1 MIKMKREMKHTK
13 QQLQNCL
20 DLLGLSSMQEQQS
33 LCITD
38 ILEEWGD
45 ECGLPDDFS
54 DLTTARKLEI
64 CIDSILCI
72 RKTGVFPFYT
82 ARLIALFFL
91 QEHPEDSFLQE
102 IATFVAQV
110 GILHALHQYTKLD
123 REVDITQLICEQYAS
138 FKEGTL
144 LPVDH
149 HYVMKVKEAYTKAFK
164 AEVDFHGC
172 SQCVLLGLG
181 STFKEVPPH
190 VFKSATSLS
199 GGIAQ
204 CGDGACGAYSGAI
217 MYMGLF
223 IGRSL
228 EQLGGDKTD
237 QQHSFLMA
245 QRLHDKFVETYGGVR
260 GMDVH
265 KALFKTWYLL
275 RDPIQKQAFSAAG
288 AHELGC
294 PSVVGNAARW
304 VAEILLKEKLV

>member
-1 MIKMKREMKHTK
+1 MIRME
-13 QQLQNCL
+13 QQLQDCF
-20 DLLGLSSMQEQQS
+20 DLVGFSNMQEQLS
-33 LCITD
+33 LYSTYL
-38 ILEEWGD
+38 LEEWD
-45 ECGLPDDFS
+45 DDYCLPDEFPEF
-54 DLTTARKLEI
+54 TTARKLEV
-64 CIDSILCI
+64 CIDAILYI
-72 RKTGVFPFYT
+72 RKKGVFPFYT

-91 QEHPEDSFLQE
+91 QEHSDDVFLQE
-102 IATFVAQV
+102 IASFVAQV
-110 GILHALHQYTKLD
+110 GILHAIHHYTKLD
-123 REVDITQLICEQYAS
+123 REVDITQLICERYTS
-138 FKEGTL
+138 LKDGTQF
-144 LPVDH
+144 PVDH
-149 HYVMKVKEAYTKAFK
+149 DVVRKVKEAYTKAFK

-181 STFKEVPPH
+181 STFNEVPPQ

-217 MYMGLF
+217 MYMDLF
-223 IGRSL
+223 MGRSL

-237 QQHSFLMA
+237 QYHSFSMA

-275 RDPIQKQAFSAAG
+275 RDPIQKQAFSTAG

-304 VAEILLKEKLV
+304 AAEILLEEKLV

>member
-1 MIKMKREMKHTK
+1 MKKTK
-13 QQLQNCL
+13 QQLQNCF
-20 DLLGLSSMQEQQS
+20 DLLGLSSMQEQPS
-33 LCITD
+33 LRITYV
-38 ILEEWGD
+38 LEEWGD
-45 ECGLPDDFS
+45 EYCLPDDFS
-54 DLTTARKLEI
+54 DLTTARKLEV
-64 CIDSILCI
+64 CIDTILYI
-72 RKTGVFPFYT
+72 RKIGVFPFYT

-91 QEHPEDSFLQE
+91 QEHSEDSFLQE
-102 IATFVAQV
+102 IVAFVAQV
-110 GILHALHQYTKLD
+110 GIFHALHHYTKLD
-123 REVDITQLICEQYAS
+123 REVDITQLICEQYVS
-138 FKEGTL
+138 LKDGTPI
-144 LPVDH
+144 PVDH
-149 HYVMKVKEAYTKAFK
+149 HYVMKIKEAYTKAFK

-181 STFKEVPPH
+181 ATFKDVPQN

-223 IGRSL
+223 MGRSL

-237 QQHSFLMA
+237 QYHSFSMA

-265 KALFKTWYLL
+265 KALFKTWYFL
-275 RDPIQKQAFSAAG
+275 RDPIQKQAFSTAG

-304 VAEILLKEKLV
+304 AAEILLEEKLV